1 MFLQPPALGH
11 QCHRRMVIAESSVD
25 DRCPVCKSDK
35 YLNPNL
41 KFLVNECY
49 HKLYFNASNID
60 VLTNSC
66 ETCID
71 RIFTLGPAPCPHCG
85 KILRKAKFRKQ
96 TFEDTLVE
104 REVDIRQRIYRSFN
118 KRRED
123 FKSLRAYNDYLEEVE
138 DIIFN
143 LVNGTD
149 IKETEAKILQ
159 YEAENKSSIT
169 ANQARLRAESEALT
183 KQEDLLRQQRE
194 QSRLAAL
201 KADAEEAYER
211 ERQKTDLI
219 RDLAS
224 SEGSAEKILA
234 RNKAAALKRSSARR
248 INEESNRFTP
258 GRINVG
264 MRMNDDEMED
274 DGPFDPL
281 GGEGEESSLYVV
293 HQDYDDAYDFIEDGS
308 NLRWLDQVKND
319 KVASAGGFLVHDV
332 YKRGLFEAYAGLG
345 CILSDELTSA

>member
-1 MFLQPPALGH
+1 
-11 QCHRRMVIAESSVD
+11 MVIAESSLD
-25 DRCPVCKSDK
+25 ERCPVCKSDK

-41 KFLVNECY
+41 KFLVNPDCY
-49 HKLYFNASNID
+49 HKLYSSPPNRA

-71 RIFTLGPAPCPHCG
+71 RIFTLGPAPCPQCG
-85 KILRKAKFRKQ
+85 RILRKAKFRKQ
-96 TFEDTLVE
+96 TFEDTIVE
-104 REVDIRQRIYRSFN
+104 REVDIRQRINKSFN

-149 IKETEAKILQ
+149 VKQTEAKVSA
-159 YEAENKSSIT
+159 YEAENKSSIA
-169 ANQARLRAESEALT
+169 ANEARLKLESQAFT
-183 KQEDLLRQQRE
+183 KQEQISRQQRE
-194 QSRLAAL
+194 QARLAAAT
-201 KADAEEAYER
+201 ADAEEAYER

-248 INEESNRFTP
+248 QNDEIRMSGASSLALGIGAGSMEDNEE
-258 GRINVG
+258 
-264 MRMNDDEMED
+264 DE
-274 DGPFDPL
+274 GPFDPL
-281 GGEGEESSLYVV
+281 DGQGEESS
-293 HQDYDDAYDFIEDGS
+293 
-308 NLRWLDQVKND
+308 
-319 KVASAGGFLVHDV
+319 
-332 YKRGLFEAYAGLG
+332 
-345 CILSDELTSA
+345 

>member
-1 MFLQPPALGH
+1 LSTQTVITNCIPLPPNTA
-11 QCHRRMVIAESSVD
+11 
-25 DRCPVCKSDK
+25 
-35 YLNPNL
+35 
-41 KFLVNECY
+41 
-49 HKLYFNASNID
+49 

-71 RIFTLGPAPCPHCG
+71 RIFTLGPAPCPQCAR
-85 KILRKAKFRKQ
+85 ILRKAKFRKQ

-104 REVDIRQRIYRSFN
+104 REVDIRHRINKSFN

-149 IKETEAKILQ
+149 IKQTEAKVSA
-159 YEAENKSSIT
+159 YEAENKSSI
-169 ANQARLRAESEALT
+169 AVNEARSKSETLAFT
-183 KQEDLLRQQRE
+183 KQEQLSRQQRE
-194 QSRLAAL
+194 QSRLAAA

-248 INEESNRFTP
+248 ISEETTRFTP
-258 GRINVG
+258 GRTSFGTAMEDI
-264 MRMNDDEMED
+264 EMED
-274 DGPFDPL
+274 EGPFDPL

-293 HQDYDDAYDFIEDGS
+293 HQDYDDAYVSMGDGA
-308 NLRWLDQVKND
+308 NDRWLDQVKND
-319 KVASAGGFLVHDV
+319 KIALAGGFIVHDV

-345 CILSDELTSA
+345 CILSDELTAS